1 MNNRHPVETAGS
13 FNSDF
18 PRILRKEFLVSL
30 MLGGAL
36 ALVVGLFSWLFRG
49 EQAVATYEKAVQT
62 AHVELT
68 CLIIPGE
75 NDSPEEMR
83 QMCRWIESLRDADG
97 YSIGQDI
104 PLHISRFFPQFHMTD
119 RPATEVGHIYHLADI
134 AREYLHY
141 VYTGNC

>member
-1 MNNRHPVETAGS
+1 MNIDLKGFTDEYYSRT
-13 FNSDF
+13 
-18 PRILRKEFLVSL
+18 
-30 MLGGAL
+30 LGGNRRS
-36 ALVVGLFSWLFRG
+36 VMDFI
-49 EQAVATYEKAVQT
+49 EKAVQT

-75 NDSPEEMR
+75 NDAPEEMR
-83 QMCRWIESLRDADG
+83 QMCRWIAGLRDADG
-97 YSIGQDI
+97 NPIGQDI

-119 RPATEVGHIYHLADI
+119 RSATDVGHIYHLADI